1 MIGQPTLTL
10 KRLFHVGKF
19 FCFNYFSY
27 LWQMKYILILTTV
40 LFSCK
45 GFYPMSI
52 STPSYFE
59 VKCVS
64 PGTNGLSIYYLK
76 SKNIKGK
83 LMMVDSNDKHR
94 LGDQFKLFKI
104 KN

>member
-1 MIGQPTLTL
+1 
-10 KRLFHVGKF
+10 
-19 FCFNYFSY
+19 
-27 LWQMKYILILTTV
+27 MKYVLILTTV

-64 PGTNGLSIYYLK
+64 PGTNGLCVYYMK

-83 LMMVDSNDKHR
+83 LMMVDSNDKYQI
-94 LGDQFKLFKI
+94 GDQFKLFKI
-104 KN
+104 KK